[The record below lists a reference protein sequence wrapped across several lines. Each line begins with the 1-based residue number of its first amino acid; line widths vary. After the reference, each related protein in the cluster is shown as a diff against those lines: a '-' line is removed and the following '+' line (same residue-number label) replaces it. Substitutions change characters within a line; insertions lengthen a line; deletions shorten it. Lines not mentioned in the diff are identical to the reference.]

1 MNDFRFPVKIVKQS
15 ISTDPIR
22 NHNPR
27 KSNSHY
33 DGHHKKTADEKYKT
47 HQQTE
52 SATQI
57 STKERSMMR
66 NLHPNPQYHSN
77 GWKHIDQTE
86 SYEKLVSKY
95 ELRNGLFHFH
105 LFTCELF
112 KPHFTHIFR
121 ITSLT
126 VKNFEVN

>member
-22 NHNPR
+22 NHNPG
-27 KSNSHY
+27 KSNGQQ
-33 DGHHKKTADEKYKT
+33 DGHHKKTTDEKYKT

-66 NLHPNPQYHSN
+66 NLHLNPQYHGN
-77 GWKHIDQTE
+77 GWKCVDQTG
-86 SYEKLVSKY
+86 SYEK
-95 ELRNGLFHFH
+95 FI
-105 LFTCELF
+105 F
-112 KPHFTHIFR
+112 KQFKLHFTHIFR
-121 ITSLT
+121 IILLAFNNYICSGIVAKSDVEGLC
-126 VKNFEVN
+126 E